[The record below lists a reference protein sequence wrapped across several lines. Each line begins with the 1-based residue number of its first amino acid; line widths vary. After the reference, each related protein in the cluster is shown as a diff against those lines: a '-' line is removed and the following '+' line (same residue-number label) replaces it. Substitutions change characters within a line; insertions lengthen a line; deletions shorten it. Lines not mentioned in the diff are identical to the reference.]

1 MSLQEIKKQKTA
13 LKAIEAIK
21 RIQDGK
27 PNLRKLLNR
36 DNLKLNQHTVEQEA
50 GLSVGA
56 LKHHDDILT
65 MISDI
70 NLMGCEQEKTTG
82 TQTDIYLLKQEIIK
96 LKAQKKAA
104 ITGKKDAIALK
115 KSYAEQLPVGK
126 QLSQYDFSEVKGV
139 TAQQLEQKISKL
151 DWLRQGHN
159 LILFGASGLGKT
171 HLAAAIGH
179 GLIAQSKRV
188 KFTNS
193 TALVQQLQKARE
205 ALNLNE
211 TLKKLDKYE
220 LLILDDI
227 GYVKKSDSESQVLFE
242 LIAHRYERNSL
253 LITTNQ
259 AFSEWDSIFGDNMMT
274 VAAIDRLVH
283 HADIYKIEGDSYRR
297 KEALKLNQKNRPS

>member
-1 MSLQEIKKQKTA
+1 MANIQSLP
-13 LKAIEAIK
+13 L
-21 RIQDGK
+21 
-27 PNLRKLLNR
+27 
-36 DNLKLNQHTVEQEA
+36 
-50 GLSVGA
+50 
-56 LKHHDDILT
+56 
-65 MISDI
+65 
-70 NLMGCEQEKTTG
+70 
-82 TQTDIYLLKQEIIK
+82 LLKE
-96 LKAQKKAA
+96 LRL
-104 ITGKKDAIALK
+104 TAIAKTWADLADKSIKEAWEPAQFLAELCELETNHRYENRLK
-115 KSYAEQLPVGK
+115 RLLKESQLPVGK